1 MINVSKNKMKCLT
14 VLLLIA
20 FPIFN
25 LSAHQPALNEEN
37 TNSPSKAYLIEKPE
51 VSKAI
56 YGTLEGDA
64 HYYSIKSEIDFNFYV
79 GITTPKIDG
88 CNAFDKFSVDV
99 ISVSNGMQE
108 TLLELDGENY
118 EWWEWYEPYGKKFYW
133 IGPEYGAEFKSTNVY
148 KAGEY
153 LIKVFNNDNQGK
165 YVLAT
170 GDIEKFGPL
179 VIAKLPLIMPKVNKF
194 WKLENCPK

>member
-1 MINVSKNKMKCLT
+1 MKFLT
-14 VLLLIA
+14 LLFLVT

-25 LSAHQPALNEEN
+25 LSAHQPALNNEN
-37 TNSPSKAYLIEKPE
+37 TNSPSNAYLIEKPE

-56 YGTLEGDA
+56 YGTLKGDE
-64 HYYSIKSEIDFNFYV
+64 HYYTIKSDIDFNFYV

-88 CNAFDKFSVDV
+88 CDTFNKFSV
-99 ISVSNGMQE
+99 SVTKVSKGVEEN
-108 TLLELDGENY
+108 LLVLDGENY

-133 IGPEYGAEFKSTNVY
+133 IGPEYGAEFKSTNTY

-153 LIKVFNNDNQGK
+153 LIKVFNNNNQGK

-194 WKLENCPK
+194 WELENCPN

>member
-1 MINVSKNKMKCLT
+1 MKYLT
-14 VLLLIA
+14 LLFLVT

-25 LSAHQPALNEEN
+25 ISAHQPALNNEN
-37 TNSPSKAYLIEKPE
+37 TSSPSNAYLIEKPE

-56 YGTLEGDA
+56 YGTLKGDE
-64 HYYSIKSEIDFNFYV
+64 HYYTIKSDINFNFYV

-88 CNAFDKFSVDV
+88 CDTFNKFSV
-99 ISVSNGMQE
+99 SVTKVSKGVEEN
-108 TLLELDGENY
+108 LLVLDGENY

-133 IGPEYGAEFKSTNVY
+133 IGPEYGAEFKSTNIY
-148 KAGEY
+148 KAGDY
-153 LIKVFNNDNQGK
+153 LIKVFNNNNQGK

-194 WKLENCPK
+194 WELENCPN

>member
-1 MINVSKNKMKCLT
+1 MIDESKNSMKYLV
-14 VLLLIA
+14 VLLLIT

-25 LSAHQPALNEEN
+25 LSAHQPALNEQN
-37 TNSPSKAYLIEKPE
+37 TNSLSKAYLIEKPE

-64 HYYSIKSEIDFNFYV
+64 HYYSIKSEIDFNFYI

-88 CNAFDKFSVDV
+88 CDTFDKFSLDV
-99 ISVSNGMQE
+99 INISNGMKE

-118 EWWEWYEPYGKKFYW
+118 EWWEWYEPYGKQFYW
-133 IGPEYGAEFKSTNVY
+133 IGPEYGAEFKSTDVY

-179 VIAKLPLIMPKVNKF
+179 VIAKLPFIMPKVNKF
-194 WKLENCPK
+194 WEIENCPK

>member
-1 MINVSKNKMKCLT
+1 MINESKNNMKCLT

-133 IGPEYGAEFKSTNVY
+133 IGPEYGSEFKSTSVY
-148 KAGEY
+148 KAGDY

-194 WKLENCPK
+194 WKIENCPK

>member
-1 MINVSKNKMKCLT
+1 MINESKNSMKYLT

-51 VSKAI
+51 ISKAI

-79 GITTPKIDG
+79 GITTPKIDS
-88 CNAFDKFSVDV
+88 CDTFNKFSVDV
-99 ISVSNGMQE
+99 VNVSNGMQE

-153 LIKVFNNDNQGK
+153 LIKVFNNNNQGK

-194 WKLENCPK
+194 WEIENCPK

>member
-1 MINVSKNKMKCLT
+1 MIDESKNSMKYLT
-14 VLLLIA
+14 LLLLIVL
-20 FPIFN
+20 PNFN
-25 LSAHQPALNEEN
+25 LTAHQPALNEEN

-51 VSKAI
+51 ISKAI
-56 YGTLEGDA
+56 YGILEGDA

-88 CNAFDKFSVDV
+88 CDTFDKFSLDV
-99 ISVSNGMQE
+99 INISNRVQE

-179 VIAKLPLIMPKVNKF
+179 VIVKLPLIMPKVNKF
-194 WKLENCPK
+194 WKIENCPK

>member
-1 MINVSKNKMKCLT
+1 MKYLA

-25 LSAHQPALNEEN
+25 LSAHQPALNEKN
-37 TNSPSKAYLIEKPE
+37 TNSPSEVYLIEKPE
-51 VSKAI
+51 ISKAI

-64 HYYSIKSEIDFNFYV
+64 HYYSIRSEIDFNFYF

-88 CNAFDKFSVDV
+88 CNTFDNFSVD
-99 ISVSNGMQE
+99 IINISNGMQE
-108 TLLELDGENY
+108 TLLELEGENC
-118 EWWEWYEPYGKKFYW
+118 EWSEWYEPYGKKFYW

-153 LIKVFNNDNQGK
+153 LLKVFNRDNKGK

-170 GDIEKFGPL
+170 GDIEKFVPL

-194 WKLENCPK
+194 WKIENCPQ

>member
-1 MINVSKNKMKCLT
+1 MDESKNNMNYLK
-14 VLLLIA
+14 VFLLIA

-37 TNSPSKAYLIEKPE
+37 TNSPLNSYLIEKPE
-51 VSKAI
+51 ISKAI

-64 HYYSIKSEIDFNFYV
+64 HYYTIKSETNFNFYV

-88 CNAFDKFSVDV
+88 CDTFDKFSVHV
-99 ISVSNGMQE
+99 LNISNGLEE
-108 TLLELDGENY
+108 TLLELDGENHQ
-118 EWWEWYEPYGKKFYW
+118 WWEWYEPYGKKFYW
-133 IGPEYGAEFKSTNVY
+133 IGPEYGTEFKSTNVY
-148 KAGEY
+148 QAGEY
-153 LIKVFNNDNQGK
+153 LIKVFNNDNLGK

-194 WKLENCPK
+194 WEIKNCPS

>member
-1 MINVSKNKMKCLT
+1 MKYLT
-14 VLLLIA
+14 LLFLVT

-25 LSAHQPALNEEN
+25 ISAHQPALNNEN
-37 TNSPSKAYLIEKPE
+37 TNSSSNAYLIEKPE

-56 YGTLEGDA
+56 FGTLKGDE
-64 HYYSIKSEIDFNFYV
+64 HYYTIKSDIDFNFYV

-88 CNAFDKFSVDV
+88 CDTFNKFSV
-99 ISVSNGMQE
+99 SVTKVSKGVEEN
-108 TLLELDGENY
+108 LLVLDGENY

-133 IGPEYGAEFKSTNVY
+133 IGPEYGVEFKSTNIY

-153 LIKVFNNDNQGK
+153 LIKVFNNNNQGK

-179 VIAKLPLIMPKVNKF
+179 VIAKLPIIMPKVNKF
-194 WKLENCPK
+194 WELENCPN

>member
-1 MINVSKNKMKCLT
+1 MKYLA
-14 VLLLIA
+14 VLLLIT
-20 FPIFN
+20 FPFFN
-25 LSAHQPALNEEN
+25 LSAHQPALNEQN

-51 VSKAI
+51 ISKAI

-64 HYYSIKSEIDFNFYV
+64 HYYSIRSEIDFNFYV

-88 CNAFDKFSVDV
+88 CNTFHKFSVDV
-99 ISVSNGMQE
+99 INVSDGMQE
-108 TLLELDGENY
+108 TLLKLEGENY

-133 IGPEYGAEFKSTNVY
+133 IGPEYGTEFKSTNVY

-153 LIKVFNNDNQGK
+153 LIKVFNRDNKGK

-194 WKLENCPK
+194 WKIENCPQ

>member
-1 MINVSKNKMKCLT
+1 MINESKNNMKYLT

-20 FPIFN
+20 FPVFN
-25 LSAHQPALNEEN
+25 LSAHQPALNEGN

-79 GITTPKIDG
+79 GITTPKIDS
-88 CNAFDKFSVDV
+88 CDTFDKFSVNV
-99 ISVSNGMQE
+99 INVSNGMQE

-194 WKLENCPK
+194 WKIENCPK

>member
-1 MINVSKNKMKCLT
+1 M
-14 VLLLIA
+14 
-20 FPIFN
+20 
-25 LSAHQPALNEEN
+25 
-37 TNSPSKAYLIEKPE
+37 
-51 VSKAI
+51 
-56 YGTLEGDA
+56 
-64 HYYSIKSEIDFNFYV
+64 
-79 GITTPKIDG
+79 
-88 CNAFDKFSVDV
+88 DV

-194 WKLENCPK
+194 WKIENCP

>member
-1 MINVSKNKMKCLT
+1 MKYLT

-51 VSKAI
+51 ISKAI

-79 GITTPKIDG
+79 GITTPKIDA
-88 CNAFDKFSVDV
+88 CDTFDKFSVDV
-99 ISVSNGMQE
+99 VNVSNGMQE

-153 LIKVFNNDNQGK
+153 LIKVFNNNNQGK

-194 WKLENCPK
+194 WEIENCPK

>member
-1 MINVSKNKMKCLT
+1 MIDDSKNSMQYLS
-14 VLLLIA
+14 VLLLIV

-51 VSKAI
+51 ISKAI

-88 CNAFDKFSVDV
+88 CDTFDKFSVNV
-99 ISVSNGMQE
+99 INVSNGMQE
-108 TLLELDGENY
+108 TLLELDGEKY

-170 GDIEKFGPL
+170 GDIEKFGSL

-194 WKLENCPK
+194 WKIENCPK

>member
-1 MINVSKNKMKCLT
+1 MKY
-14 VLLLIA
+14 LLLILLITH
-20 FPIFN
+20 PIIK

-37 TNSPSKAYLIEKPE
+37 TNSPSNAYLIEKPE
-51 VSKAI
+51 ISKAI
-56 YGTLEGDA
+56 YGTLEGDV
-64 HYYSIKSEIDFNFYV
+64 HFYKIKSEIDFNFYV

-88 CNAFDKFSVDV
+88 CDRFDKFSIEV
-99 ISVSNGMQE
+99 ISITNGLEE

-118 EWWEWYEPYGKKFYW
+118 QWWEWYEPYGKKFYW
-133 IGPEYGAEFKSTNVY
+133 IGPEFGAEFKSTNIY

-179 VIAKLPLIMPKVNKF
+179 VIAQLPLIMPKVNKF
-194 WKLENCPK
+194 WKIENCPK

>member
-1 MINVSKNKMKCLT
+1 MINESKNSMKYLT

-51 VSKAI
+51 ISKAI

-79 GITTPKIDG
+79 GITTPKIDD
-88 CNAFDKFSVDV
+88 CDTFDKFSVNV
-99 ISVSNGMQE
+99 INVSNGMQE

-153 LIKVFNNDNQGK
+153 LIKVFNNDNKGK

-194 WKLENCPK
+194 WKIENCPK

>member
-1 MINVSKNKMKCLT
+1 MIDDSKNSMKYLT
-14 VLLLIA
+14 VLLLIV

-25 LSAHQPALNEEN
+25 LAAHQPALNEEN

-51 VSKAI
+51 ISKAI

-88 CNAFDKFSVDV
+88 CNTFDKFSVDV

-153 LIKVFNNDNQGK
+153 LIKVFNNNNQGK

-194 WKLENCPK
+194 WK

>member
-1 MINVSKNKMKCLT
+1 MNFEQARSNM
-14 VLLLIA
+14 VLNQLRANRIRDLD
-20 FPIFN
+20 
-25 LSAHQPALNEEN
+25 
-37 TNSPSKAYLIEKPE
+37 LIEKPE
-51 VSKAI
+51 ISKAI
-56 YGTLEGDA
+56 YGTLEGDV
-64 HYYSIKSEIDFNFYV
+64 HFYKIKSEIDFNFYV

-88 CNAFDKFSVDV
+88 CDRFDKFSIEV
-99 ISVSNGMQE
+99 INITNGLEE

-118 EWWEWYEPYGKKFYW
+118 QWWEWYEPYGKKFYW
-133 IGPEYGAEFKSTNVY
+133 IGPEFGAEFKSTNIY

-179 VIAKLPLIMPKVNKF
+179 VIAQLPLIMPKVNKF
-194 WKLENCPK
+194 WKIENCPK

>member
-1 MINVSKNKMKCLT
+1 LK
-14 VLLLIA
+14 
-20 FPIFN
+20 
-25 LSAHQPALNEEN
+25 
-37 TNSPSKAYLIEKPE
+37 KPE
-51 VSKAI
+51 ISKAI

-88 CNAFDKFSVDV
+88 CNTFDKFSVDV
-99 ISVSNGMQE
+99 INVSNGVQE

-133 IGPEYGAEFKSTNVY
+133 IGPEYGAEFKSTNIY

-194 WKLENCPK
+194 WKIENCPK

>member
-1 MINVSKNKMKCLT
+1 MIDESKNSVKYLT
-14 VLLLIA
+14 VLLLIV

-25 LSAHQPALNEEN
+25 LAAHQPALNDEN

-51 VSKAI
+51 ISKAI

-64 HYYSIKSEIDFNFYV
+64 HYYSIKSEIDFKFYV

-88 CNAFDKFSVDV
+88 CNTFDKFSVDV
-99 ISVSNGMQE
+99 INVSNGVQE

-133 IGPEYGAEFKSTNVY
+133 IGPEYGAEFKSTNIY

-153 LIKVFNNDNQGK
+153 LIKVFNSNNQGK

-194 WKLENCPK
+194 WKIENCPK

>member
-1 MINVSKNKMKCLT
+1 MIDDSKNSMKYLT
-14 VLLLIA
+14 VLLLIV

-25 LSAHQPALNEEN
+25 LAAHQPALNVEN

-51 VSKAI
+51 ISKAI

-79 GITTPKIDG
+79 GITTPKIDD
-88 CNAFDKFSVDV
+88 CDTFDKFSVNV
-99 ISVSNGMQE
+99 INVSNGMQE

-153 LIKVFNNDNQGK
+153 LIKVFNNDNKGK

-194 WKLENCPK
+194 WEIENCPK

>member
-1 MINVSKNKMKCLT
+1 MIDESKNSVKYLT

-25 LSAHQPALNEEN
+25 LAAHQPALNDEN
-37 TNSPSKAYLIEKPE
+37 TNSLSKAYLIEKPE
-51 VSKAI
+51 ISKAI

-88 CNAFDKFSVDV
+88 CNTFDKFSVDV
-99 ISVSNGMQE
+99 INVSNGVQE

-133 IGPEYGAEFKSTNVY
+133 IGPEYGAEFKSTNIY

-153 LIKVFNNDNQGK
+153 LIKVFNNNNQGK

-194 WKLENCPK
+194 WKIENCPK

>member
-1 MINVSKNKMKCLT
+1 MIDKSKNSMKYLT
-14 VLLLIA
+14 VLFLITL
-20 FPIFN
+20 PIFN

-51 VSKAI
+51 ISKAI
-56 YGTLEGDA
+56 YGTLEGDV
-64 HYYSIKSEIDFNFYV
+64 HYYSIKSGIDFNFYV

-88 CNAFDKFSVDV
+88 CNTFDKFSVDV
-99 ISVSNGMQE
+99 INVSNGMQE

-118 EWWEWYEPYGKKFYW
+118 EWREWYEPYGKKFYW

-153 LIKVFNNDNQGK
+153 LIKVFNNHNQGK

-194 WKLENCPK
+194 WKIENCPK

>member
-1 MINVSKNKMKCLT
+1 MKYLTLLFLVS
-14 VLLLIA
+14 

-25 LSAHQPALNEEN
+25 ISAHQPALNNEN
-37 TNSPSKAYLIEKPE
+37 TSSPSNAYLIEKPE

-56 YGTLEGDA
+56 YGTLKGDE
-64 HYYSIKSEIDFNFYV
+64 HYYTIKSDINFNFYV

-88 CNAFDKFSVDV
+88 CDTFNKFSV
-99 ISVSNGMQE
+99 SVTKVSKGVEEN
-108 TLLELDGENY
+108 LLVLDGENY

-133 IGPEYGAEFKSTNVY
+133 IGPEYGAEFKSTNIY
-148 KAGEY
+148 KAGDY
-153 LIKVFNNDNQGK
+153 LIKVFNNNNQGK

-194 WKLENCPK
+194 WELENCPN

>member
-1 MINVSKNKMKCLT
+1 MKYFT
-14 VLLLIA
+14 LLFLVT

-25 LSAHQPALNEEN
+25 ISAHQPALNNEN
-37 TNSPSKAYLIEKPE
+37 TSSPSNAYLIEKPE

-56 YGTLEGDA
+56 YGTLKGDE
-64 HYYSIKSEIDFNFYV
+64 HYYTIKSDINFNFYV

-88 CNAFDKFSVDV
+88 CDTFNKFSV
-99 ISVSNGMQE
+99 SVTKVSKGVEEN
-108 TLLELDGENY
+108 LLVLDGENY

-133 IGPEYGAEFKSTNVY
+133 IGPEYGAEFKSTNIY
-148 KAGEY
+148 KAGDY
-153 LIKVFNNDNQGK
+153 LIKVFNNNNQGK

-194 WKLENCPK
+194 WELENCPN

>member
-1 MINVSKNKMKCLT
+1 MKYLSL
-14 VLLLIA
+14 LLLIA
-20 FPIFN
+20 LPIFN
-25 LSAHQPALNEEN
+25 VSAHQPALNEDN
-37 TNSPSKAYLIEKPE
+37 TNSPDKAYLIEKPE
-51 VSKAI
+51 ISKAI

-64 HYYSIKSEIDFNFYV
+64 HYYTIKSEIDFNFYV

-88 CNAFDKFSVDV
+88 CDSFDKFSVDV
-99 ISVSNGMQE
+99 INVSNGMQE
-108 TLLELDGENY
+108 TLLELDGNNH

-153 LIKVFNNDNQGK
+153 LIRVFNSDNQGK

-179 VIAKLPLIMPKVNKF
+179 VIANFP
-194 WKLENCPK
+194 

>member
-1 MINVSKNKMKCLT
+1 MKF
-14 VLLLIA
+14 LLLILLITH
-20 FPIFN
+20 PIIK

-37 TNSPSKAYLIEKPE
+37 TNSPSNAYLIEKPE
-51 VSKAI
+51 ISKAI
-56 YGTLEGDA
+56 YGTLEGDV
-64 HYYSIKSEIDFNFYV
+64 HYYNIKSEIDFNFYV

-88 CNAFDKFSVDV
+88 CDTFDKFSIEV
-99 ISVSNGMQE
+99 INITNGLEE

-118 EWWEWYEPYGKKFYW
+118 QWWEWYEPYGKKFYW
-133 IGPEYGAEFKSTNVY
+133 IGPEFGAEFKSTNIY

-179 VIAKLPLIMPKVNKF
+179 VITQLPLIMPKVNKF
-194 WKLENCPK
+194 WKIENCPK

>member
-1 MINVSKNKMKCLT
+1 MIDESKNSVKYLI

-25 LSAHQPALNEEN
+25 LTAHQTALNEEN

-51 VSKAI
+51 ISKAI

-88 CNAFDKFSVDV
+88 CNTFDKFSVDV
-99 ISVSNGMQE
+99 INVSNGVQE

-133 IGPEYGAEFKSTNVY
+133 IGPEYGAEFKSTNIY

-194 WKLENCPK
+194 WKIENCPK